1 MHVFIKGILYLILF
15 WSEFN
20 QVLLFVKP
28 HGNVLGDAVGDC
40 FSHLRGISTIWR
52 AY

>member
-1 MHVFIKGILYLILF
+1 MHVFIKGIFYLILF

-28 HGNVLGDAVGDC
+28 HGNVVLGDAVGDC
-40 FSHLRGISTIWR
+40 FSHLRGISTI
-52 AY
+52 